1 MPTGIEVVALAPTVI
16 VLALPEVA
24 AEVVLAKIV
33 EAFAVPACFTGL
45 KVVPSADQPQPV
57 PEIVDF
63 DSLIEGIL
71 SATPEAAG

>member
-1 MPTGIEVVALAPTVI
+1 MALAPTVI

-33 EAFAVPACFTGL
+33 EASTVPVCFTGL

-57 PEIVDF
+57 PEIVEF
-63 DSLIEGIL
+63 DWLIEGIL
-71 SATPEAAG
+71 STTPEAAG